1 MKSRT
6 AFKQRQICLEQYG
19 GTDCPACRRTRQ
31 MPMTSRARPRRTQ
44 QDSRNQILLPY
55 VRPYRLDGDGK
66 YGYHPYLTR
75 ICCVVN
81 ISPGLGDS
89 PAIQT
94 GNLADFANVPI
105 TTEIFVK
112 DRWAGLEPGLTKLVP
127 PHTSKHDTS
136 LTMHDTF

>member
-31 MPMTSRARPRRTQ
+31 MPMTSRAGHGGPSRTAKCQHWHVEWYNIRAKNHETKFYCLLASATRRRSRP
-44 QDSRNQILLPY
+44 
-55 VRPYRLDGDGK
+55 
-66 YGYHPYLTR
+66 
-75 ICCVVN
+75 
-81 ISPGLGDS
+81 
-89 PAIQT
+89 

-112 DRWAGLEPGLTKLVP
+112 DRWAGLEPI
-127 PHTSKHDTS
+127 HDADQAPAMLANVQDLAT
-136 LTMHDTF
+136 